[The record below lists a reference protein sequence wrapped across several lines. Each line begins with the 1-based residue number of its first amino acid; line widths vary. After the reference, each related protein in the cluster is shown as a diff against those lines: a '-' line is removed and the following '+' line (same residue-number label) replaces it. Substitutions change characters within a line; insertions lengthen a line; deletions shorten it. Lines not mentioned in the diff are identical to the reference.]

1 MTEIAGYLFSV
12 LAGFA
17 ALFQMALVAGA
28 PWGERTLGGRW
39 PGTLPPA
46 LRPVAVLQAAIQ
58 LAMAAAVL
66 SRAGIIAL
74 LPGWAFWVALALTVL
89 SVGVHI
95 VTPSGPERRLWLPV
109 LILMLICGAVVALG

>member
-1 MTEIAGYLFSV
+1 MTEIAAYLFSV

-46 LRPVAVLQAAIQ
+46 LRPVA
-58 LAMAAAVL
+58 
-66 SRAGIIAL
+66 
-74 LPGWAFWVALALTVL
+74 LALTVL

-109 LILMLICGAVVALG
+109 LILMLICGAVVAFG